1 MFVNSIAQQNYNRF
15 MNLDSITDRIIN
27 YLIKSDSIYANR
39 IWKLLKYPEVDA
51 LLQQD
56 LTQEEKAELVD
67 NDSTEQSTKRV
78 FRYPFIEDSFVV
90 KASIMRIYIDTILPQ
105 NHLNSVVNVG
115 FDLLNHNKLSNVY
128 NDSNDILEEG
138 REVEEDI
145 IVKNRNNILLK
156 SILGILNGANVEG
169 VGMLQFNQSLTKESQ
184 MKNYSNNK
192 TNFYGYSLVMSCI
205 MSGMGEAMYG

>member
-128 NDSNDILEEG
+128 KPHQVQI
-138 REVEEDI
+138 
-145 IVKNRNNILLK
+145 
-156 SILGILNGANVEG
+156 
-169 VGMLQFNQSLTKESQ
+169 
-184 MKNYSNNK
+184 Y
-192 TNFYGYSLVMSCI
+192 
-205 MSGMGEAMYG
+205 

>member
-128 NDSNDILEEG
+128 NDSNDELENPLAFRPVEQEIMLKS
-138 REVEEDI
+138 RQEVFL
-145 IVKNRNNILLK
+145 KNILAE
-156 SILGILNGANVEG
+156 LNGADIEG
-169 VGMLQFNQSLTKESQ
+169 VGVLVFDKNLSPFSQAKLGYFNN
-184 MKNYSNNK
+184 KNY
-192 TNFYGYSLVMSCI
+192 TGYQLLMAC
-205 MSGMGEAMYG
+205 MQSGVA